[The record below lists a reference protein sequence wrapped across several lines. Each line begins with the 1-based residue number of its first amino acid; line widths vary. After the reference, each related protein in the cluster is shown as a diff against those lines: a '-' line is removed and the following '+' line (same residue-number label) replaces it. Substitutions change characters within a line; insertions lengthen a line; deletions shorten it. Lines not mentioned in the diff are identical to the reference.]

1 MEVKTLSSFVE
12 RIDTDED
19 TMEDFRESDS
29 ESIWELILA
38 AEPGADGYNFFFCS
52 LSETKPSWQSWS
64 LQLFSLRSPD
74 HTKYICLDTKLGLF

>member
-29 ESIWELILA
+29 ESI
-38 AEPGADGYNFFFCS
+38 
-52 LSETKPSWQSWS
+52 
-64 LQLFSLRSPD
+64 
-74 HTKYICLDTKLGLF
+74 

>member
-38 AEPGADGYNFFFCS
+38 AEPGADGYNFFLQFIGDKTFPAELELAAF
-52 LSETKPSWQSWS
+52 LS
-64 LQLFSLRSPD
+64 
-74 HTKYICLDTKLGLF
+74 

>member
-38 AEPGADGYNFFFCS
+38 AEPGADGDNVFFAVYRRQNLPGRVGACS
-52 LSETKPSWQSWS
+52 FSFLD
-64 LQLFSLRSPD
+64 LQTIQNIFAWILN
-74 HTKYICLDTKLGLF
+74 

>member
-38 AEPGADGYNFFFCS
+38 AEPGADGDNVFFLQFIGDKTFLAELELAAF
-52 LSETKPSWQSWS
+52 LS
-64 LQLFSLRSPD
+64 
-74 HTKYICLDTKLGLF
+74 